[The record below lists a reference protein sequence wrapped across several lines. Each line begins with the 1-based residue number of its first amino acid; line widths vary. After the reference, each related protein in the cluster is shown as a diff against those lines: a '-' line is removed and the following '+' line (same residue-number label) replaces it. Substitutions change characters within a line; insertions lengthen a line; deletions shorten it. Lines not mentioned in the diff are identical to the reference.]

1 MSEEQIVNALRDRF
15 GDKIKEVEVKKE
27 RRIRVRIS
35 GEHILEV
42 ARYLKEEQEFDHL
55 SLISAVEYPERFEVV
70 YHLWSYPKKI
80 LVQINAE
87 LPKEKPEISSLT
99 ELWKAADWHEREAYD
114 LMGIV
119 FVGHPNLK
127 RMFLPEDFE
136 GHPLRKDFKLKPA
149 PWYKEE

>member
-1 MSEEQIVNALRDRF
+1 MREEEVVNALRDRF
-15 GDKIKEVEVKKE
+15 GDKIKEAEVKRE

-99 ELWKAADWHEREAYD
+99 QLWKAADWHEREAYD

-127 RMFLPEDFE
+127 RIFLPEDFE